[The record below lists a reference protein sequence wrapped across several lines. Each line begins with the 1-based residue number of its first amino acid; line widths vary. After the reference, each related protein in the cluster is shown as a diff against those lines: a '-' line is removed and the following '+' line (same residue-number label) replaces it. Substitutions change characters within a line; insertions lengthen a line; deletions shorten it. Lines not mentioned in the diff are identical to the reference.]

1 VIIQHVWLGRVA
13 LAQDDVGSLQ
23 SQHLLIT
30 FTDVFSS
37 LHYLSW
43 TWIFLAS
50 HESTVM
56 LFGIHICLLCYG
68 FAMSTYRW
76 ASFFVFYT
84 RGCIQLVLDNFC
96 PFVHCSLNKLM
107 LLDKE
112 NNAYRTLRVLLSDI
126 VSLLTCLV
134 NLKWYMLYKL
144 EKQHSEIL
152 VSVGSCLMLSL
163 IWIGVT

>member
-1 VIIQHVWLGRVA
+1 
-13 LAQDDVGSLQ
+13 
-23 SQHLLIT
+23 
-30 FTDVFSS
+30 
-37 LHYLSW
+37 
-43 TWIFLAS
+43 
-50 HESTVM
+50 
-56 LFGIHICLLCYG
+56 
-68 FAMSTYRW
+68 
-76 ASFFVFYT
+76 VFYT